1 MSEWISEEDRLQ
13 VDVYWPRDGGYGC
26 PQRVGSLEEA
36 AAVVQK
42 LRKGGYGGPETNIP
56 SVIQIR
62 RIRCDRLPIEALPD
76 PPKEPTDAD

>member
-26 PQRVGSLEEA
+26 PQQVGSLEEA
-36 AAVVQK
+36 SAVVQR
-42 LRKGGYGGPETNIP
+42 LRKGGYGGPGTHSP
-56 SVIQIR
+56 SVIQVH

-76 PPKEPTDAD
+76 PPKESTDAD